1 MTTTD
6 CTKTLVIY
14 GAGGLGREILD
25 IARSLPDGHAEILFA
40 DDGMEPGAVV
50 AGHRVIGGFD
60 HLCELSRQATSVVIG
75 LGKPAIRAQIW
86 QRLRDAGVLPATVID
101 PTAVVRP
108 SATVKP
114 GAVIGANVFISCG
127 AVVHENAVIGTGAM
141 VAHDAEI
148 GPHSA
153 VRPLA
158 IVNGTARLGE
168 ASEIGAGAIVM
179 PGRRV
184 ADHAIVA
191 MGAAAFV
198 DVGPNVTVIGNP
210 ARILSRG

>member
-1 MTTTD
+1 MTISY
-6 CTKTLVIY
+6 CVKTLVIY

-25 IARSLPDGHAEILFA
+25 VVQSRPDGHAEILFA
-40 DDGMEPGAVV
+40 DDGLDPGTIV

-60 HLCELSRQATSVVIG
+60 HLCEMSRGAASVVIG
-75 LGKPAIRAQIW
+75 VGKPAIRAHIW
-86 QRLRDAGVLPATVID
+86 QRLRDAGFLPATVID

-114 GAVIGANVFISCG
+114 GCVVGAKAFVSCG
-127 AVVHENAVIGTGAM
+127 AVLHENVVINVGAM

-148 GPHSA
+148 GPHS
-153 VRPLA
+153 VVQPLA
-158 IVNGTARLGE
+158 TVNGTAWVGE
-168 ASEIGAGAIVM
+168 ATEIGAGANVM
-179 PGRRV
+179 PGRRI

-198 DVGPNVTVIGNP
+198 DVGPNVTVMGNP
-210 ARILSRG
+210 ARILARG